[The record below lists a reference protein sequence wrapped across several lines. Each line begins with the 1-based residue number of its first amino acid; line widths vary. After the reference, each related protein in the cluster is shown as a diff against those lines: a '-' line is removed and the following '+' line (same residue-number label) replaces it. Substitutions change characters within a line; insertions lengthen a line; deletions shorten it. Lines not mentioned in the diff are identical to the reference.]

1 MDLILSS
8 IEILA
13 RWDVMLALL
22 AGSVGGVL
30 IGAIP
35 GVGPAVAIAI
45 LLPATFSMDPIVGL
59 TVLLGIYGSSMYG
72 GSIPAILINTPGT
85 AVNALTTYDGY
96 PMTTRGEARR
106 ALSLAYSASFFGGI
120 FSVICLI
127 LFAPTLAKIA
137 PMFGSREIFMAALL
151 GLLLVV
157 VAHRGQALIAAAL
170 ACFGIF
176 LNTVGLEPV
185 KYTKRFT
192 FDQSWLSGG
201 VNLIVVVL
209 GLFALSQ
216 AFFLL
221 QGDDEKVRMTKL
233 RGGLFQGLRELARH
247 PRVAGVSGTF
257 GVLMGMIPGV
267 GEFTAQFLSYTYAQ
281 KSSKRPQDFGHGSSE
296 GLIAA
301 ETANNAVPAAAMVPL
316 LALGIPGEALT
327 AMMLSVFYVHNVVPG
342 PQLFQ
347 NDMDFVVAL
356 YLALLLLNVL
366 VLVFLLFATN
376 QLIKVVKIP
385 NRFLGAAILV
395 LSFVGVYSLRNSFTD
410 CLIAACFGIFG
421 FVLKRLSI
429 PAVPIILGMV
439 LGGIMEVKLRAGM
452 ARVKSFPDFFMDGRG
467 DDASLRPI
475 AVILFIMIIGV
486 LLIHFRRVWLDRK
499 ELKEAKWS
507 TKHASTNFGMHLS
520 RRKDYLLRERGRKV
534 REKHLK
540 YNPRST
546 DKRSPR

>member
-1 MDLILSS
+1 MELIFSAA
-8 IEILA
+8 EILA
-13 RWDVMLALL
+13 RWDVILALL
-22 AGSVGGVL
+22 VGSIGGVL

-72 GSIPAILINTPGT
+72 GAIPAILINTPGT

-106 ALSLAYSASFFGGI
+106 ALSLAYSASFFGGV

-127 LFAPTLAKIA
+127 LFAPVLARVA
-137 PMFGSREIFMAALL
+137 PMFGSREIFLAALL
-151 GLLLVV
+151 GLILVV
-157 VAHRGQALIAAAL
+157 IAHRGQSLIAAAL

-185 KYTKRFT
+185 KYSKRYT
-192 FDQSWLSGG
+192 FEQSWLSSG
-201 VNLIVVVL
+201 VDLIVVVL

-216 AFFLL
+216 AFYLL
-221 QGDDEKVRMTKL
+221 QGEDEKVRLTKL
-233 RGGLFQGLRELARH
+233 RGGLFQGLRELVRH
-247 PRVAGVSGTF
+247 PRVAGVSGSF

-281 KSSKRPQDFGHGSSE
+281 RSSKRPQDFGHGSSE

-347 NDMDFVVAL
+347 NDMPFVVAL
-356 YLALLLLNVL
+356 YLALLVLNVL
-366 VLVFLLFATN
+366 VLV
-376 QLIKVVKIP
+376 
-385 NRFLGAAILV
+385 
-395 LSFVGVYSLRNSFTD
+395 SCSL
-410 CLIAACFGIFG
+410 
-421 FVLKRLSI
+421 
-429 PAVPIILGMV
+429 P
-439 LGGIMEVKLRAGM
+439 
-452 ARVKSFPDFFMDGRG
+452 RG
-467 DDASLRPI
+467 S
-475 AVILFIMIIGV
+475 
-486 LLIHFRRVWLDRK
+486 
-499 ELKEAKWS
+499 
-507 TKHASTNFGMHLS
+507 
-520 RRKDYLLRERGRKV
+520 
-534 REKHLK
+534 
-540 YNPRST
+540 
-546 DKRSPR
+546 